1 MGQEK
6 FQHLAGVDDILNEL
20 KSNTDEL
27 VSNDNISE
35 VISRTSRRSGATKN
49 INITNRRR
57 PARSINLNLGN

>member
-1 MGQEK
+1 MCLTAAMSKLVTCNIKG
-6 FQHLAGVDDILNEL
+6 H
-20 KSNTDEL
+20 EL